1 MLYDLPAERTV
12 MRNILVVD
20 DDYHM
25 RVALTEA
32 LSKAGYDVCSAE
44 DGRVA
49 MDSIRKAA
57 CDLVITDV
65 KMPYING
72 IELLGRIKKEQCY
85 LPVIVITAYGTI
97 EHAVN
102 AIKEGAFDYIQ
113 KPFDTETL
121 YEVVQRALGLEDGKI
136 VCSSRAM
143 KEVLLRAQQVA
154 RSDATVL
161 VMGESGVGKELI
173 SRYIHEMGERKG
185 MPFVAVNCAA
195 LPENLLESELFG
207 YEKGAFTGAVSRKL
221 GKFEVADKGTIL
233 LDEVTEMD
241 GRLQAKL
248 LRVLQEREV
257 EVIGS
262 RFPKKVD
269 VKVIATTN
277 RNLAKLVWEGK
288 FREDLYYRLNVFPIV
303 VPPLRDRRE
312 DIPELA
318 VHLLKKC
325 ARGTDTRIEEEA
337 LNHLTG
343 RSWRGNVRELEN
355 VIARA
360 CILSDY
366 RVIKLAHIK
375 DPADEKA
382 QVPGGSPEPVGS
394 VRHMEMKLILEALK
408 SMNGNRTRAASVLG
422 IASRTL
428 RNKIKEYRDL
438 GLAVP

>member
-1 MLYDLPAERTV
+1 
-12 MRNILVVD
+12 MRNILVID

-25 RVALTEA
+25 RTALAEALTEA
-32 LSKAGYDVCSAE
+32 GYGVGSAE

-49 MDSIRKAA
+49 LETIKKSPY
-57 CDLVITDV
+57 DLVITDV
-65 KMPYING
+65 KMPHMNG
-72 IELLGRIKKEQCY
+72 IDLLGHIKKEQCS
-85 LPVIVITAYGTI
+85 LPVIVITAYGTV

-121 YEVVQRALGLEDGKI
+121 YGVVERALGIDSGKI
-136 VCSSRAM
+136 VCSSKSM
-143 KEVLLRAQQVA
+143 QEVLVKAQQVA

-173 SRYIHEMGERKG
+173 SRYIHEKGERRE

-207 YEKGAFTGAVSRKL
+207 YEKGAFTGAAARKP
-221 GKFEVADKGTIL
+221 GKFELADKGTIL

-241 GRLQAKL
+241 LRLQAKL

-262 RFPKKVD
+262 KYPRKVD

-277 RNLAKLVWEGK
+277 RSITRLIVEGK
-288 FREDLYYRLNVFPIV
+288 FREDLFYRLNVFPIV
-303 VPPLRDRRE
+303 VPPLRERRE
-312 DIPELA
+312 DIPQLVA
-318 VHLLKKC
+318 HLLKKY
-325 ARGTDTRIEEEA
+325 ARGMDTRIDQDGMS
-337 LNHLTG
+337 LLIQKN
-343 RSWRGNVRELEN
+343 WKGNVRELEN
-355 VIARA
+355 SIARA

-366 RVIKLAHIK
+366 KVIKPIHLQ
-375 DPADEKA
+375 DPCEERSESAPL
-382 QVPGGSPEPVGS
+382 PGDAAGS
-394 VRHMEMKLILEALK
+394 VKEMEMKLILDALK
-408 SMNGNRTRAASVLG
+408 SMNGNRTRAATRLG
-422 IASRTL
+422 ITARTL
-428 RNKIKEYRDL
+428 RNKIKEYREL

>member
-1 MLYDLPAERTV
+1 

-25 RVALTEA
+25 RVALSEA
-32 LSKAGYDVCSAE
+32 LMKAGYEVTAAE

-49 MDSIRKAA
+49 MESVKKSR

-72 IELLGRIKKEQCY
+72 IDLLGRIKKEQCS
-85 LPVIVITAYGTI
+85 LPVIVITAYGTV

-121 YEVVQRALGLEDGKI
+121 YGIVQRALGLDSGKI

-143 KEVLLRAQQVA
+143 KEVLLKAKAVA
-154 RSDATVL
+154 KTDATVL

-173 SRYIHEMGERKG
+173 SRYVHESGQRREMA
-185 MPFVAVNCAA
+185 FVAVNCAA

-207 YEKGAFTGAVSRKL
+207 YEKGAFTGAAARKP
-221 GKFEVADKGTIL
+221 GKFELADKGTIL

-241 GRLQAKL
+241 LRLQAKL

-262 RFPKKVD
+262 KYPKKVD

-277 RNLAKLVWEGK
+277 RNLARLVQEGK

-303 VPPLRDRRE
+303 VPPLRERRE

-318 VHLLKKC
+318 AHLLKKY
-325 ARGTDTRIEEEA
+325 ARGTDTRISAEA
-337 LNHLTG
+337 MDYLMQKG
-343 RSWRGNVRELEN
+343 WKGNVRELEN
-355 VIARA
+355 AIARA

-366 RVIKLAHIK
+366 TVIKPAHLQ
-375 DPADEKA
+375 DPCDESGQA
-382 QVPGGSPEPVGS
+382 APGTPVDGVGS
-394 VRHMEMKLILEALK
+394 VREMEMKLILEALK
-408 SMNGNRTRAASVLG
+408 SMNGNRTKAASVLG
-422 IASRTL
+422 ITSRTL

-438 GLAVP
+438 GVAVP